1 MRCME
6 KKNLDKETKV
16 ALSDGEKI
24 AHLVSSDGWLIAKRK
39 LQARLL
45 DIGNIMTVGKDTSK
59 DMIYQELGARQM
71 ALEAILD
78 WLYDVE
84 GEGERFKDLNEQD
97 RRVAQMRE
105 VMETSHILRLGDS
118 GEELT

>member
-1 MRCME
+1 MDR
-6 KKNLDKETKV
+6 ETKV

-24 AHLVSSDGWLIAKRK
+24 AHLVMSDGWILAKRK

-45 DIGNIMTVGKDTSK
+45 DIGNIMTIGKDVPK
-59 DMIYQELGARQM
+59 EMLFQEVGARQM

-84 GEGERFKDLNEQD
+84 GESERFKDLNDSE
-97 RRVAQMRE
+97 RRSQQMHE
-105 VMETSHILRLGDS
+105 AMETSHIMRLGDS
-118 GEELT
+118 GEEL